1 MKTIISIIIMSLSI
15 LICNAQDVVYN
26 ETTASQF
33 DKNLVSTAIQ
43 VSNAF
48 GPDYK
53 VNNAS
58 KVEISGPFV
67 FHSDDMRPEIQK
79 NEGKVFYV
87 VTFFP
92 QDTTSFDYGY
102 LSKVAIWSDGKPQD
116 VIFGNG
122 YGRNFF
128 FSSFEAQKKHID
140 LKKIPFQKAK
150 R

>member
-1 MKTIISIIIMSLSI
+1 MKTIISIIIMGLSI
-15 LICNAQDVVYN
+15 LMCNAQDVVYN

-43 VSNAF
+43 VCNAF

-53 VNNAS
+53 VNNAT
-58 KVEISGPFV
+58 KVEINGPFV

-79 NEGKVFYV
+79 NEGKKFYV

-102 LSKVAIWSDGKPQD
+102 LSKVSIWSDGTPQD

-128 FSSFEAQKKHID
+128 FSSFESQKKHTNIN
-140 LKKIPFQKAK
+140 KIPLQKAK